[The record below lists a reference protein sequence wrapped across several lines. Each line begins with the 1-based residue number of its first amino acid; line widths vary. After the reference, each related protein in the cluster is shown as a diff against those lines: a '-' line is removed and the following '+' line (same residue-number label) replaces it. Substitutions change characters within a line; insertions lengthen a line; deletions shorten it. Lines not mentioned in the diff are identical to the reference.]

1 MGRLSRLRVLDE
13 ADAPLTAAGEIE
25 AERGHARA
33 AEERNP
39 ISMRYLYLVVVTLV
53 LAACTSTAVATP
65 TPSPEPPAVSSPTP
79 AAPDEA
85 EAATITL
92 GDFGIADGPGE
103 SIVSAIANAGAEPRL
118 VNGTM
123 LKEADGTVWLC
134 EAVSDSSPRECDEP
148 RLLVTNYP
156 EDHVVVDGEDYYSVF
171 ARDQP
176 GIVDLQEEDGVRWVE
191 EQQLFGIV
199 RAGS

>member
-1 MGRLSRLRVLDE
+1 
-13 ADAPLTAAGEIE
+13 
-25 AERGHARA
+25 
-33 AEERNP
+33 
-39 ISMRYLYLVVVTLV
+39 MRYLSLVAVALV
-53 LAACTSTAVATP
+53 LAACASTAVATP
-65 TPSPEPPAVSSPTP
+65 TPSPVPTAVSTPTP

-85 EAATITL
+85 DAATITL

-103 SIVSAIANAGAEPRL
+103 SIASAIANAGAEPRL

-134 EAVSDSSPRECDEP
+134 ESLSESSPPDCEEP
-148 RLLVTNYP
+148 RLLVTNNP
-156 EDHVVVDGEDYYSVF
+156 EDHVVVGGEDYYSVF

-191 EQQLFGIV
+191 DQQLFGIV
-199 RAGS
+199 SAEG